1 MNTYR
6 VFGKLTGGKSYS
18 YLITCE
24 SDALARSI
32 MFYEAA
38 KFNIQNNTKKFDIEC
53 IYTEKVE
60 AR

>member
-1 MNTYR
+1 MNTYK

-24 SDALARSI
+24 SEAVARSI

-38 KFNIQNNTKKFDIEC
+38 KFNIENSIKKFDIES
-53 IYTEKVE
+53 IYTEKVG
-60 AR
+60 A